1 MADRLDRRDV
11 LRGIGAA
18 GAASMIGLAGCLGD
32 DDDDDDDPLAGE
44 LADDI
49 SAEGEV
55 DIGIVMGVTGGLTDL
70 GPPIRAGAEA
80 AIEQVNEGDHDW
92 EVNTRFEDTETMPQP
107 GVSGAQAVVDAGF
120 PMILGALASDVSL
133 PIAEDVT
140 LEEGVIQ
147 MSPASTAVDFSL
159 LDEGIDETLTWRT
172 TPSDAFQGPVAAEIA
187 AEDIGAD
194 SVSTIARDDAYGRGL
209 AGAFADSF
217 ADDFGGTV
225 EAELEI
231 DPQQDSFTAQ
241 LQQALDPDPDLL
253 YIVAFPEEGEV
264 LFRDFYEEFPDQSDL
279 PILVPDGL
287 QDASLPD
294 DAGQDVATFSN
305 VTGTGPG
312 ISDDV
317 ASGLET
323 YQERVDDGIFVREG
337 YDAGAVLTLAG
348 VGADGSDD
356 PGDLGAA
363 IQAVTAGDGE
373 EITAEN
379 LAEGVELLV
388 DGEDIVYNGVSR
400 PIEFDENGDVD
411 TPVYEYFEWGQEDG
425 EPVLETIRVITG

>member
-1 MADRLDRRDV
+1 MGVAS
-11 LRGIGAA
+11 
-18 GAASMIGLAGCLGD
+18 AASVVALAGCIETD
-32 DDDDDDDPLAGE
+32 DDDDDDDDVEGE
-44 LADDI
+44 LADTI
-49 SAEGEV
+49 SEEGEV
-55 DIGIVMGVTGGLTDL
+55 DIGIVMGVTGGLEDL

-80 AIEQVNEGDHDW
+80 AIEQVNEADVGW
-92 EVNTRFEDTETMPQP
+92 EVNTRFEDTETLPEP
-107 GVSGAQAVVDAGF
+107 GVAGAQAVVDAGF
-120 PMILGALASDVSL
+120 PMIIGALASDVSL

-140 LEEGVIQ
+140 LEEGIIQ

-159 LDEGIDETLTWRT
+159 MDEDIDQTLTWRT

-209 AGAFADSF
+209 ANAFADAF

-225 EAELEI
+225 HEEIEI
-231 DPQQDSFTAQ
+231 DPEQDTFTAQ

-264 LFRDFYEEFPDQSDL
+264 LFRDFYEEFPDHSDL

-294 DAGQDVATFSN
+294 DSGQDVATFAN
-305 VTGTGPG
+305 VSGTGPG

-356 PGDLGAA
+356 PEDIEDA
-363 IQAVTAGDGE
+363 IRAVTSGDGE
-373 EITAEN
+373 EITADN
-379 LAEGVELLV
+379 LAEGIELLV
-388 DGEDIVYNGVSR
+388 DGEEIVYNGVSR
-400 PIEFDENGDVD
+400 AIEFDENGDVQ
-411 TPVYEYFEWGQEDG
+411 TPVYEYFEWGEADG
-425 EPVLETIRVITG
+425 EPVLETIRVIAQE